1 MDELKKL
8 LNCEA
13 VKRVK
18 NSKNNNIVSFR
29 IRVEKGVYEKF
40 KEIFKRFSGLVDYA
54 TTNESTELDNLSAK
68 LAEMYFH
75 SLMKL
80 KKK

>member
-1 MDELKKL
+1 L
-8 LNCEA
+8 LNYEA
-13 VKRVK
+13 VKKVK
-18 NSKNNNIVSFR
+18 NSKDNIVSFR

-54 TTNESTELDNLSAK
+54 TTNESKELDNLSAK
-68 LAEMYFH
+68 LAEMYFN

-80 KKK
+80 KKR

>member
-8 LNCEA
+8 LNYEA
-13 VKRVK
+13 VKKVK
-18 NSKNNNIVSFR
+18 NSKDNIVSFR

-54 TTNESTELDNLSAK
+54 TTNESKELDNLSAK
-68 LAEMYFH
+68 LAEMYFN

-80 KKK
+80 KKR